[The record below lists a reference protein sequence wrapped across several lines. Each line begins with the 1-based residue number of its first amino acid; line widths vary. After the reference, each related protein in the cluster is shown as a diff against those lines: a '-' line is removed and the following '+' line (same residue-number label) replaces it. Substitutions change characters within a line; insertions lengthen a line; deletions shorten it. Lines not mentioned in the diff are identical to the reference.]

1 MLPIKKIEGYV
12 FDNTVHEA
20 LFKLSSNGI
29 IDSIDEP
36 IASGKEAITFLGH
49 IDKTYLVAKIYKI
62 ETSNFKKLG
71 KYIKGDYRFKKIK
84 NERRNL
90 FLIWASKEYKNL
102 TLAINNGVS
111 VPVPIAR
118 EKNILILSLVG
129 TKEGNPHPKL
139 IKFRKY
145 DFEHVYSQI
154 IENYAKLL
162 YGAKIVH
169 ADFSPY
175 NILIDP
181 ETQKITIIDM
191 GQAVVHTHPKAK
203 AFLKRDIINITDFLN
218 KRAKNKITYEQFLED
233 LKHKKKELYKSEVN
247 KNE

>member
-12 FDNTVHEA
+12 FDNTVHET

-62 ETSNFKKLG
+62 ETSKFKKLD

-84 NERRNL
+84 HEKRDL

-118 EKNILILSLVG
+118 EKNILIMSLVG
-129 TKEGNPHPKL
+129 TKDGTPHPKL
-139 IKFRKY
+139 IKFRNY
-145 DFEHVYSQI
+145 DFDYVYSQI

-181 ETQKITIIDM
+181 DTQKITIIDM

-203 AFLKRDIINITDFLN
+203 TFLKRDIINITDFLN

-233 LKHKKKELYKSEVN
+233 LKTKKKELYKSEV